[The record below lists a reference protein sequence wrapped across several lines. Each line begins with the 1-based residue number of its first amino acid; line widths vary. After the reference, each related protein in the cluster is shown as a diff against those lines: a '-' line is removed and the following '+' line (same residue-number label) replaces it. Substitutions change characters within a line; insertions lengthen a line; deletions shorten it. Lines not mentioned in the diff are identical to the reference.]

1 VGITVSNNIDMAVG
15 RALDAHNRMQ
25 ADRVRALYNRH
36 RAVFAEFLVAEHLPG
51 AVVELDPSCPWD
63 LRWVANGEAIRV
75 QVKCSGEFL
84 PHYPDKPNTKV
95 SWDISTPKTAWD
107 SEHLMSVPSTTHSCD
122 VWVFCR
128 HVGNDLEAGW
138 TFAAIATNQLPA
150 GKTLRMKNF
159 PTRWGARLSPGS
171 DLERQARFALA
182 NVSDRHTTD
191 EAIAALAQSLDDT
204 TRAELQQ
211 IAEVVRAARTTDG
224 ARNHAIEELLRCVY
238 TLGLIIPFDWPTWS
252 ASRDAAV
259 DTLGQ
264 VDAIR
269 LLTTIVRSDRFNEG
283 TLSRALED
291 GTITQLLTA
300 IIDGR

>member
-1 VGITVSNNIDMAVG
+1 MSNSIDAAVG
-15 RALDAHNRMQ
+15 RALDSYTRMQ

-51 AVVELDPSCPWD
+51 AVVEFDPSCPWD
-63 LRWVANGEAIRV
+63 LRWVANGETVRI

-84 PHYPDKPNTKV
+84 PHFPDRPNSKV
-95 SWDISTPKTAWD
+95 SWDIRPPKTVWD
-107 SEHLMSVPSTTHSCD
+107 AERLESVPSTTHSCD

-138 TFAAIATNQLPA
+138 TFAAIATDQLPA

-159 PTRWGARLSPGS
+159 PKMWGARLSPGS
-171 DLERQARFALA
+171 DLERQARFALT

-191 EAIAALAQSLDDT
+191 EAIRALAQSIDDA

-211 IAEVVRAARTTDG
+211 IAEVVRAAQASDDE
-224 ARNHAIEELLRCVY
+224 ARSHAIEELLRCVY
-238 TLGLIIPFDWPTWS
+238 TLGLIIPFDWHTWAS
-252 ASRDAAV
+252 SRDTAVAAAG
-259 DTLGQ
+259 L

-269 LLTTIVRSDRFNEG
+269 LLTTIVRTDRFNEG
-283 TLSRALED
+283 ALGSAIAD
-291 GTITQLLTA
+291 GTITQLLAA
-300 IIDGR
+300 IIDGRAS